1 MRAREETV
9 ETEARVRQLLGPA
22 DPLADRVVTSEADRV
37 VLARVLATD
46 PRPRGWRRAD
56 AYRPRRRRGWV
67 VAVATVTALA
77 GAGLAAQASGIIPD
91 NVIWGLNRAGHGPGA
106 EGLEADIANARKLF
120 QGKAPNG
127 DLLEYWQAP
136 NPSGGQCAY
145 LRVIDAKSGGSDG
158 ESSCFRG
165 GENYD
170 PPAVWAEAN
179 TNALDDWTAL
189 YGKVPDSAVSVRVT
203 FEDGGVVGP
212 VKADARH
219 YFLTFLPLHE
229 RSNWDWAAYKTEALD
244 AEGKVVATERSYR

>member
-1 MRAREETV
+1 MRAREETAR
-9 ETEARVRQLLGPA
+9 TEARVRQLLGPA
-22 DPLADRVVTSEADRV
+22 APLADRVVTSEADRV

-46 PRPRGWRRAD
+46 PRSRGWRRAD

-106 EGLEADIANARKLF
+106 EGLEADVANARKLF
-120 QGKAPNG
+120 QG
-127 DLLEYWQAP
+127 
-136 NPSGGQCAY
+136 
-145 LRVIDAKSGGSDG
+145 
-158 ESSCFRG
+158 
-165 GENYD
+165 
-170 PPAVWAEAN
+170 AN
-179 TNALDDWTAL
+179 TTAVDNWTAL
-189 YGKVPDSAVSVRVT
+189 YGKLPDTAVSVRVT

-219 YFLTFLPLHE
+219 YFLTFLPHHE